1 MVAARLVFRLF
12 LVAFLLV
19 LGAYLAEGF
28 ELGRVIVLLPVS
40 RQRLAVDLFPPV
52 DLLIVKFA
60 EGPSGFGGWGF
71 RDFAHRYVYSSWLSL
86 KPMSSPRR
94 RLPPLAVT
102 SCVAQPS
109 LAVDLFSLEKF
120 LLSNL

>member
-60 EGPSGFGGWGF
+60 EGPSGFNG
-71 RDFAHRYVYSSWLSL
+71 VLEI
-86 KPMSSPRR
+86 
-94 RLPPLAVT
+94 LPTDMCTVLG
-102 SCVAQPS
+102 
-109 LAVDLFSLEKF
+109 
-120 LLSNL
+120 